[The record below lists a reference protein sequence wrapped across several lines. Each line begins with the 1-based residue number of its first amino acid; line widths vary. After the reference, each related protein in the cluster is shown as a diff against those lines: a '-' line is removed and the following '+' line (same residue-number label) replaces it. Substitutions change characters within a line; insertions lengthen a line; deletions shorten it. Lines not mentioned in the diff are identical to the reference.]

1 MRILQSILAAFGAD
15 VNLNDLAVR
24 VTQSEGQKKSLSIG
38 QVKEVQR
45 IVLEELSEMDIST
58 VARLLQRIS
67 TARKDQG

>member
-1 MRILQSILAAFGAD
+1 MRILRRLLAAFGIKVD
-15 VNLNDLAVR
+15 LNDLAVH
-24 VTQSEGQKKSLSIG
+24 VTQHEGQKKSLSIG

-45 IVLEELSEMDIST
+45 IVLEELSQMDIAT